1 MSQEAYKQARS
12 LFNSK
17 NFGVLSTISVKLDG
31 FPFGSVVPYCIDN
44 TGMPVI
50 YISTIAQH
58 TKNISANSRC
68 SITVLKDSDDI
79 QAHGRI
85 TVIGQM
91 EALNSAEKE
100 VAERYYRHFPNS
112 RTYASTHD
120 FSFYRL
126 KPISIRYIGG
136 FGAIHWIEPTDFL
149 VDNPFKGPAEMA
161 VVGHMNADHQEAM
174 RNYCEHYKSINLK
187 AEDRVQMVGIDSEG
201 FDVYVN
207 KTKVRFDF
215 DQPVTNAQE
224 ARMALVALSKG
235 LKL

>member
-1 MSQEAYKQARS
+1 MSQEAYKQARA
-12 LFNSK
+12 LFNGK

-31 FPFGSVVPYCIDN
+31 FPFGSVVPYCLDD

-58 TKNISANSRC
+58 TKNMNANSRC

-85 TVIGQM
+85 TVIGRM
-91 EALNSAEKE
+91 EVLGLNEKE

-112 RTYASTHD
+112 RTYASSHD

-136 FGAIHWIEPTDFL
+136 FGAIHWIEPADFL
-149 VDNPFKGPAEMA
+149 VKNPFKGPSEMA

-174 RNYCEHYKSINLK
+174 RSYCEHYKNMKLK
-187 AEDRVQMVGIDSEG
+187 AEDNVQMVGIDSEG
-201 FDVYVN
+201 FDLYVN

-215 DQPVTNAQE
+215 EQTISNAQE
-224 ARMALVALSKG
+224 ARTALVALSKG
-235 LKL
+235 LG